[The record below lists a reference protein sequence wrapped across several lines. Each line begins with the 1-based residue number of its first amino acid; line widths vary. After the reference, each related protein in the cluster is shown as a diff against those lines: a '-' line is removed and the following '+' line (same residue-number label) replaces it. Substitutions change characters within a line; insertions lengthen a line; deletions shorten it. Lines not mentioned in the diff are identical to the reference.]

1 MSLSSFF
8 QRFRPG
14 ASSGRASVAD
24 AVPLSSSDV
33 EAARV
38 RARRRLIG
46 MVVLVG
52 AGVLGFPWLF
62 ETQPRSM
69 SSDVQIT
76 QAPGQPGS
84 DGGAAANPPAMTSS
98 RSVAGRVAVSGIV
111 EAQPSESPKEAPVD
125 QPATQVDARAA
136 LQASGVAAPEKLAQ
150 EVVESASKAPVVHAK
165 PSPKPK
171 DSKPAAGKDAVTAT
185 AKPAAKSSDKA
196 ADKTTAKPP
205 EKAASKASDKPDSKA
220 TKPASRYVVQF
231 GAFADANTAHEARM
245 KVERLGVKTYAQQ
258 VDTPAGKRIR
268 VRVGPFA
275 DKAEADKAMATIRKA
290 GLAGAVLTL

>member
-111 EAQPSESPKEAPVD
+111 EAQPSEPPKESPVD

-136 LQASGVAAPEKLAQ
+136 LQVRGVAAPEKLAQ

-165 PSPKPK
+165 PSPK

-185 AKPAAKSSDKA
+185 AKPAAKPSDKA
-196 ADKTTAKPP
+196 ADKTPAKPP
-205 EKAASKASDKPDSKA
+205 EKAASKASDKPDSKV